1 MLHEHTGVD
10 TGLPLTLWSSDH
22 IQIYFLEVGLRIR
35 VDLFLQ
41 LKQMHASMR
50 SAVPTH
56 LIVPAAYQVIVVQVL
71 RLI

>member
-1 MLHEHTGVD
+1 MLHEHTDWCGHGAATD
-10 TGLPLTLWSSDH
+10 SLSDH
-22 IQIYFLEVGLRIR
+22 IQIYFLEAGLRIR

-56 LIVPAAYQVIVVQVL
+56 LILPAAYQVIVVEVL